1 MIDLLMGWC
10 CLIGAALL
18 VVTIMAAFEADGGM
32 GLALFCVLFATG
44 PVAGVVIGIEHKQ
57 IMENQRAI
65 QKTLAAP
72 LPKMAEAVSA
82 PMVATVECSCSCDA
96 QGRRRLD
103 ISTPAKENP

>member
-10 CLIGAALL
+10 GLIGAAL
-18 VVTIMAAFEADGGM
+18 VVVAIMAAFDADGGM
-32 GLALFCVLFATG
+32 GLALFCLLFATG
-44 PVAGVVIGIEHKQ
+44 PVAGIVIGVEHKQ
-57 IMENQRAI
+57 AKENLRVI
-65 QKTLAAP
+65 QASLASS
-72 LPKMAEAVSA
+72 PKMAEAVSA